1 MLVPAAPGA
10 SPSVIADVCQESGRL
25 EEALGWAE
33 KSLHLMQ
40 QLAGVK
46 VHPAL
51 EPYFNLV
58 IDLKNKTGRH
68 LQHIG
73 VMVQCLPGA
82 VGCAWAAG
90 HVRSA
95 GLCHTCSHICTCK
108 NSDCHLTRNC
118 VFCKQLAQ
126 LWC

>member
-1 MLVPAAPGA
+1 VPILLVLVPAAPGVSTSA
-10 SPSVIADVCQESGRL
+10 IADVCQEAGRL

-33 KSLHLMQ
+33 KSLNLMQ

-58 IDLKNKTGRH
+58 IDLKNKTGGH

-73 VMVQCLPGA
+73 VRAQCLPGA
-82 VGCAWAAG
+82 VGCAQAAG
-90 HVRSA
+90 HVRWA
-95 GLCHTCSHICTCK
+95 GLGHTCSHICTCK
-108 NSDCHLTRNC
+108 NSD
-118 VFCKQLAQ
+118 
-126 LWC
+126 